1 MNIEGKNITKR
12 FGEHTLFADLSFSIP
27 GGEFVCFSG
36 KSGTGKTT
44 LLNIIGT
51 IEAPT
56 SGTMLYDG
64 RSTRTRA
71 EQAELL
77 GNRIGFI
84 FQNFALVETKT
95 VRENLEI
102 VRRKNRSGV
111 TLEDALTRVGLYG
124 KADQKVYTLSG
135 GEQQRVALARLFYK
149 KNDVILADEPT
160 GSLDSDNAG
169 VVMDILRE
177 LNRAGKTVVLVTHN
191 EDIKKM
197 CDRIITL

>member
-1 MNIEGKNITKR
+1 MLFRKKWN
-12 FGEHTLFADLSFSIP
+12 GENDAAQYHRHDRDADQRDDAVRWPLD
-27 GGEFVCFSG
+27 
-36 KSGTGKTT
+36 T
-44 LLNIIGT
+44 
-51 IEAPT
+51 
-56 SGTMLYDG
+56 
-64 RSTRTRA
+64 

-77 GNRIGFI
+77 GNGIGFI
-84 FQNFALVETKT
+84 LQNFALVETKT

-177 LNRAGKTVVLVTHN
+177 LNRTAKTVVLVTHN